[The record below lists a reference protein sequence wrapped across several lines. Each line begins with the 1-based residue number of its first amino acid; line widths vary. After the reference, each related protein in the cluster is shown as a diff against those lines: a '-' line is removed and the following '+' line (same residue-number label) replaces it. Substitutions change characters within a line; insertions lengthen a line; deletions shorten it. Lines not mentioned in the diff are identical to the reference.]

1 MTEIRSKE
9 LPVPSRYRD
18 RPLPDWVWSVG
29 GVLIS
34 LALLGPLAGI
44 VGADVAKTY
53 STLFLTSFG
62 SPFGFGVL
70 LTYAVPLVI
79 VGLAVGVPYR
89 AGLFNI
95 GGEGQLLIGAFLAAV
110 VGASIPGLGDVPG
123 GFLVLLLVGAAAGAV
138 FGAIAGALRAW
149 RGVNEIVTT
158 IMLNFV
164 ALFFVQYWIAGPF
177 RDPKLTF
184 AASPSVVD
192 GLRIIKVGGT
202 ASIPLSAL
210 VAVVAVVLAAWWA
223 FRTRSG
229 WKYRLLGMAPSF
241 AKEKGVRVKAGYL
254 AILTVGGALA
264 GLAGA
269 TELVGNQYRIGFG
282 FSPGWGIDAVAI
294 ALLARGNPLM
304 IPLVAVFFAFL
315 RNGGGALQSSVGIP
329 GAVVTLLAAIPVL
342 IVAAVLGWRTYRR
355 FSRGGDA

>member
-1 MTEIRSKE
+1 M
-9 LPVPSRYRD
+9 
-18 RPLPDWVWSVG
+18 G

-34 LALLGPLAGI
+34 LALLGPLAGV
-44 VGADVAKTY
+44 VGADIAKTY

-62 SPFGFGVL
+62 STFGFGVL

-110 VGASIPGLGDVPG
+110 VGASLPGLGDVPG

-304 IPLVAVFFAFL
+304 IPLVAFSLPSCAMVAVP
-315 RNGGGALQSSVGIP
+315 SSHPSESLVP
-329 GAVVTLLAAIPVL
+329 SLLCSPRSPFCLSLPCLAGEPIGDSLAEATRKWTCCFPACWYWERL
-342 IVAAVLGWRTYRR
+342 C
-355 FSRGGDA
+355 FSPH